1 MDRRDERRSIC
12 LNPFLSNAPDS
23 LSGTDCSK
31 DFDTFVVFE
40 GLTKMRLI
48 TEAARLARS
57 GRSRGTDMLKNF
69 LFLVA
74 AMVFALPNT
83 SLADEIE
90 GKIASIDENNQTLK
104 LEDGS
109 VYKLP
114 GEFDYSVIE
123 KDMQVMIIFDVS
135 GEDKMVTDIE
145 LAE

>member
-1 MDRRDERRSIC
+1 
-12 LNPFLSNAPDS
+12 
-23 LSGTDCSK
+23 
-31 DFDTFVVFE
+31 
-40 GLTKMRLI
+40 
-48 TEAARLARS
+48 
-57 GRSRGTDMLKNF
+57 MLKNF

-90 GKIASIDENNQTLK
+90 GKIDSIDETNQTLK

-123 KDMQVMIIFDVS
+123 KDMQVTIIFDVS

>member
-1 MDRRDERRSIC
+1 
-12 LNPFLSNAPDS
+12 
-23 LSGTDCSK
+23 
-31 DFDTFVVFE
+31 
-40 GLTKMRLI
+40 
-48 TEAARLARS
+48 
-57 GRSRGTDMLKNF
+57 MLKNF

-90 GKIASIDENNQTLK
+90 GKITAIDESNQTLK

-114 GEFDYSVIE
+114 GEFDYSVLE
-123 KDMQVMIIFDVS
+123 KDMQVTIIFDVS

>member
-1 MDRRDERRSIC
+1 
-12 LNPFLSNAPDS
+12 
-23 LSGTDCSK
+23 
-31 DFDTFVVFE
+31 
-40 GLTKMRLI
+40 
-48 TEAARLARS
+48 
-57 GRSRGTDMLKNF
+57 MLKNF

-83 SLADEIE
+83 ALADEIE
-90 GKIASIDENNQTLK
+90 GKITAIDEASQTLK

-114 GEFDYSVIE
+114 GEFDYSVLE
-123 KDMQVMIIFDVS
+123 KDMQVTIIFDVS

>member
-1 MDRRDERRSIC
+1 
-12 LNPFLSNAPDS
+12 
-23 LSGTDCSK
+23 
-31 DFDTFVVFE
+31 
-40 GLTKMRLI
+40 
-48 TEAARLARS
+48 
-57 GRSRGTDMLKNF
+57 
-69 LFLVA
+69 
-74 AMVFALPNT
+74 MVFALPDA

-90 GKIASIDENNQTLK
+90 GKIAAIDESNQTLK

-123 KDMQVMIIFDVS
+123 KDMQVTIIFDVS

>member
-1 MDRRDERRSIC
+1 
-12 LNPFLSNAPDS
+12 
-23 LSGTDCSK
+23 
-31 DFDTFVVFE
+31 
-40 GLTKMRLI
+40 
-48 TEAARLARS
+48 
-57 GRSRGTDMLKNF
+57 MLKNF

-74 AMVFALPNT
+74 AMVFALPDA

-90 GKIASIDENNQTLK
+90 GKIAAIDESNQTLK

-123 KDMQVMIIFDVS
+123 KDMQVTIIFDVS

>member
-1 MDRRDERRSIC
+1 
-12 LNPFLSNAPDS
+12 
-23 LSGTDCSK
+23 
-31 DFDTFVVFE
+31 
-40 GLTKMRLI
+40 
-48 TEAARLARS
+48 
-57 GRSRGTDMLKNF
+57 MLKNF

-90 GKIASIDENNQTLK
+90 GKIAAIDENNQTLK

-109 VYKLP
+109 IYKLP

-123 KDMQVMIIFDVS
+123 KDMQVTIIFDVS

>member
-1 MDRRDERRSIC
+1 
-12 LNPFLSNAPDS
+12 
-23 LSGTDCSK
+23 
-31 DFDTFVVFE
+31 
-40 GLTKMRLI
+40 
-48 TEAARLARS
+48 
-57 GRSRGTDMLKNF
+57 MLKNF

-90 GKIASIDENNQTLK
+90 GKITAIDEASQTLK

-114 GEFDYSVIE
+114 GEFDYSVLE
-123 KDMQVMIIFDVS
+123 KDMQVTIIFDLS

>member
-1 MDRRDERRSIC
+1 
-12 LNPFLSNAPDS
+12 
-23 LSGTDCSK
+23 
-31 DFDTFVVFE
+31 
-40 GLTKMRLI
+40 
-48 TEAARLARS
+48 
-57 GRSRGTDMLKNF
+57 MLKNL

-90 GKIASIDENNQTLK
+90 GKIDSIDETNQTLK

-123 KDMQVMIIFDVS
+123 KDMQVTIIFDVS

>member
-1 MDRRDERRSIC
+1 
-12 LNPFLSNAPDS
+12 
-23 LSGTDCSK
+23 
-31 DFDTFVVFE
+31 
-40 GLTKMRLI
+40 MRLI

-90 GKIASIDENNQTLK
+90 GKIAAIDENNQTLK

-109 VYKLP
+109 IYKLP

-123 KDMQVMIIFDVS
+123 KDMQVTIIFDVS

>member
-1 MDRRDERRSIC
+1 
-12 LNPFLSNAPDS
+12 
-23 LSGTDCSK
+23 
-31 DFDTFVVFE
+31 
-40 GLTKMRLI
+40 
-48 TEAARLARS
+48 
-57 GRSRGTDMLKNF
+57 MLKNF

-83 SLADEIE
+83 SLADEVE
-90 GKIASIDENNQTLK
+90 GKITAIDENSQTLK

-123 KDMQVMIIFDVS
+123 KDMQVTIIFDVS

>member
-1 MDRRDERRSIC
+1 
-12 LNPFLSNAPDS
+12 
-23 LSGTDCSK
+23 
-31 DFDTFVVFE
+31 
-40 GLTKMRLI
+40 
-48 TEAARLARS
+48 
-57 GRSRGTDMLKNF
+57 MLKNY

-90 GKIASIDENNQTLK
+90 GKIAAIDEANQTLK

-109 VYKLP
+109 IYKLP

>member
-1 MDRRDERRSIC
+1 
-12 LNPFLSNAPDS
+12 
-23 LSGTDCSK
+23 
-31 DFDTFVVFE
+31 
-40 GLTKMRLI
+40 
-48 TEAARLARS
+48 
-57 GRSRGTDMLKNF
+57 MLKNI

-90 GKIASIDENNQTLK
+90 GKIDSIDENSQTLK

-123 KDMQVMIIFDVS
+123 KDMQVTIIYDVS

>member
-1 MDRRDERRSIC
+1 
-12 LNPFLSNAPDS
+12 
-23 LSGTDCSK
+23 
-31 DFDTFVVFE
+31 
-40 GLTKMRLI
+40 MRLI

-57 GRSRGTDMLKNF
+57 GRSRGTNMLKNF

-90 GKIASIDENNQTLK
+90 GKIDSIDETNQTLK

-123 KDMQVMIIFDVS
+123 KDMQVTIIFDVS